1 MRFLIALAIAL
12 AWTAT
17 TDAQLFRRN
26 VNYGGSCYSY
36 PVAKKAYIPVAN
48 NFDDDDGDTIIINN
62 NIPGPIGG
70 TGQTL
75 YGYEQPQNYSQVYQ
89 FQSQQLYSLD
99 PSQLMREAA
108 RLTDN
113 AGNLHSQALI
123 GFQTS
128 ADQLAKSA
136 LDNQKLALASNM
148 LEKLGLNQP
157 LTGVSGVVQNTTI
170 NRGTQT
176 QNLNSGSSGGQSL
189 PAGACLRICP
199 DGNGGLMI
207 SIDQGGQA
215 SSAGGFNHPGMGIF
229 QAKCLQCHGA
239 GSNIPFIDQ
248 SGALSIDGGMR
259 DKIINM
265 ARSGQMPPADK
276 GLQPL
281 SDDEFLKLEAWLKSL

>member
-1 MRFLIALAIAL
+1 MRLLIALAIAL
-12 AWTAT
+12 LWTGT

-26 VNYGGSCYSY
+26 VNRGGSCYSY
-36 PVAKKAYIPVAN
+36 PVSQKAYIPVAN
-48 NFDDDDGDTIIINN
+48 DFDNDDGDTIIINN

-113 AGNLHSQALI
+113 AGNLHSQALT

-128 ADQLAKSA
+128 ADQLAKIA

-148 LEKLGLNQP
+148 LDKLGLNQP
-157 LTGVSGVVQNTTI
+157 LTGVSGVVQSTTTTK
-170 NRGTQT
+170 R
-176 QNLNSGSSGGQSL
+176 QNFTAPTGGGQALS
-189 PAGACLRICP
+189 PGACLRICP

-207 SIDQGGQA
+207 TVDQGGGAQA
-215 SSAGGFNHPGMGIF
+215 SNGFAHPGQGIF

-239 GSNIPFIDQ
+239 GSNIPFVDQ
-248 SGALSIDGGMR
+248 SGALAIDGGMR
-259 DKIINM
+259 DSILNM
-265 ARSGQMPPADK
+265 ARSGQMPPPDK

-281 SDDEFLKLEAWLKSL
+281 TDDEFLKLEAWLKSL